1 MEDHYRINV
10 AERLESR
17 SIYPTYKHLFYA
29 VCRDFREEKA
39 IEIANDLQKLYP
51 TAAITIT
58 KWESR
63 GHDIEFEQGVSCAKT
78 D

>member
-17 SIYPTYKHLFYA
+17 STYPHYKHLFYA
-29 VCRDFREEKA
+29 VCKDYRKETA
-39 IEIANDLQKLYP
+39 IAIAEDLQKLYP
-51 TAAITIT
+51 TAAISIT

-63 GHDIEFEQGVSCAKT
+63 GTEITFEKEF
-78 D
+78 